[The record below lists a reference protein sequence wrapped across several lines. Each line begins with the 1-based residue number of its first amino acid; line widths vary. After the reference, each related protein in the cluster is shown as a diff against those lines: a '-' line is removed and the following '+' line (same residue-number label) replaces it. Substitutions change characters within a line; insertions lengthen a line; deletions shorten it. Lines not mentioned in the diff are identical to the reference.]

1 MKCAELLVKC
11 LENEDVSF
19 AFGLPG
25 EENLELLRALAQSEK
40 IKTIIARDERSA
52 AFMANA
58 FGRLTGRPGVCFS
71 TLGPGATNL
80 VTGIADALLDFAPA
94 LAITAQASSARRH
107 KESHQYVDL
116 LSMFKPI
123 TKWNCRIEAPATA
136 NEIVRKAFRLA
147 VQEKQGP
154 VHIELPED
162 IADMPAESSPIAAS
176 YPEHTVPDEK
186 AFHKAA
192 AMIKDADLPVILAGH
207 GVIRG
212 KATDELIK
220 FARKTGIAVINTFM
234 GMGAIPAD
242 DELFISTIGLQAR
255 DYIQCGLDRADL
267 IIAIGYDPVE
277 FSPKWWDGNKKIIH
291 IDATPAEVDQNYNAF
306 ELIGDLSYVLKML
319 TDALAAQKDSGYF
332 LKLKKEIEN
341 NMSDSAFLSES
352 GSITPLQ
359 IVNDMRK
366 ALGRSDILISDVG
379 AHKIWIG
386 RFYPAYKPNTVI
398 ISNGFASM
406 GFAIPAAIAAKLQ
419 HPEKKIIAAV
429 GDGGF
434 MMSMAELET
443 AVRYKLPFVT
453 VIFND
458 NGYGLIKW
466 KQQARYNKNF
476 FVDLGNP
483 DFVKLAE
490 SFGCKAYRA
499 EHSSELFPAITD
511 ALRQTVPSVIDC
523 RVDYSTN
530 MKLTEKLGQIVC
542 KI

>member
-25 EENLELLRALAQSEK
+25 EENLELLGALSQSEK
-40 IKTIIARDERSA
+40 IKTIIARDERNA

-94 LAITAQASSARRH
+94 VAITAQASSARRH

-116 LSMFKPI
+116 LSMFRPI
-123 TKWNCRIEAPATA
+123 TKWNCRVEAPATT

-147 VQEKQGP
+147 AQEKQGP
-154 VHIELPED
+154 VHIELSEE
-162 IADMPAESSPIAAS
+162 IAEMPVDSGPIAVSKHEHSVPNEAAFNKAS
-176 YPEHTVPDEK
+176 
-186 AFHKAA
+186 
-192 AMIKDADLPVILAGH
+192 AMISDAHLPVILAGH

-212 KATDELIK
+212 NASGELVS

-234 GMGAIPAD
+234 GMGAVPAD
-242 DELFISTIGLQAR
+242 DELFVSTIGLQAR

-267 IIAIGYDPVE
+267 IIAVGYDPVE
-277 FSPKWWDGNKKIIH
+277 FSPQWWDGNKKVIH
-291 IDATPAEVDQNYNAF
+291 INATPAETDQNYTAF
-306 ELIGDLSYVLKML
+306 ELLGDLGPVLKI
-319 TDALAAQKDSGYF
+319 LADVVTAQKDSGYF
-332 LKLKKEIEN
+332 LKLKKEIALD
-341 NMSDSAFLSES
+341 MADSAFLSQGRGIS
-352 GSITPLQ
+352 PLQ
-359 IVNDMRK
+359 IIKDIRK
-366 ALGRSDILISDVG
+366 ALGRDDILISDVG

-386 RFYPAYKPNTVI
+386 RFYPAYAPNTVI

-406 GFAIPAAIAAKLQ
+406 GFALPAAIAARLQ
-419 HPEKKIIAAV
+419 NPGKKIIAAV

-434 MMSMAELET
+434 MMSVAELET
-443 AVRYKLPFVT
+443 AVRYKLPFVA

-466 KQQARYNKNF
+466 KQQARCDKNF

-483 DFVKLAE
+483 DFVRLAE

-499 EHSSELFPAITD
+499 EHPAELFPAIDD
-511 ALRQTVPSVIDC
+511 ALQQAVPSVIDC